1 MPNDDHDARRN
12 DGLSSL
18 VHPAPPPPMPTT
30 AGVTAASVT
39 PSSVP
44 AQPNATTKPASRGS
58 WQVDPD
64 QLGQF
69 AWAVERARDRLKEVQ
84 DRVDRMSTDAYT
96 PKLGTSPVGIQLEAK
111 FADRLDAPLDNPAHP
126 TAGGLRSMLAEAM
139 RRMDE
144 FVSSA
149 EAAAKAYQA
158 HDTDASVQVN
168 TKNT

>member
-1 MPNDDHDARRN
+1 
-12 DGLSSL
+12 
-18 VHPAPPPPMPTT
+18 MPTT
-30 AGVTAASVT
+30 ATTQAT
-39 PSSVP
+39 SVP
-44 AQPNATTKPASRGS
+44 VGTPVQDTTTKPPSRGS
-58 WQVDPD
+58 WKVDTD

-84 DRVDRMSTDAYT
+84 DRVDRMRTDAYT

-111 FADRLDAPLDNPAHP
+111 FAARLDAQLDNPAHP
-126 TAGGLRSMLAEAM
+126 TTGGLRSMLAEAM

-158 HDTDASVQVN
+158 HDTDASAQVT